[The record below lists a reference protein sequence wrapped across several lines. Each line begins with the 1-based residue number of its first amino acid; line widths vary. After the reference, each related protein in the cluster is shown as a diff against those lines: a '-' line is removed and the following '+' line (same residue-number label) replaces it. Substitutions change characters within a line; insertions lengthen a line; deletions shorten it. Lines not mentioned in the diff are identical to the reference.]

1 MIFQKVLINDDHDA
15 ILSSIEHI
23 LSNSSVDSVERSQY
37 CDEAYLKIKRAELD
51 DLGFDLLITD
61 LSFKRDHRNINLD
74 CGEDLI
80 EKLRAENINLP
91 IIVYSMKDQL
101 QKVRQLVK
109 KHNIS
114 GYVCKDRKGS
124 LELKQAIKSVSNGQR
139 YLSPQVS
146 NALSPRVDLEI
157 EDFDIQLLKLLAKGL
172 SQEDIS
178 IQFKSNAISP
188 NSLSTIEKRL
198 NKLRIQFKAN
208 NVIHLVATAKDLG
221 LI

>member
-1 MIFQKVLINDDHDA
+1 MFQKVLINDDHDA
-15 ILSSIEHI
+15 ILSSVAQV
-23 LSNSSVDSVERSQY
+23 LSKSNVEFIGRSQY

-51 DLGFDLLITD
+51 KKRFDLLITD
-61 LSFKRDHRNINLD
+61 LSFKRDHRNIDLD
-74 CGEDLI
+74 SGEDLI
-80 EKLRAENINLP
+80 EKIRLEFRDMP

-101 QKVRQLVK
+101 QKVRQLVNT
-109 KHNIS
+109 HNIS
-114 GYVCKDRKGS
+114 GYVCKDRNGS
-124 LELKQAIKSVSNGQR
+124 RELEKAIKAVSQGER

-146 NALSPRVDLEI
+146 GALSPRANLEI
-157 EDFDIQLLKLLAKGL
+157 EDFDIQILRLLSKGL
-172 SQEDIS
+172 SQDEIS
-178 IQFKSNAISP
+178 NDLKSNAISP

>member
-1 MIFQKVLINDDHDA
+1 MFQKVLINDDHDA
-15 ILSSIEHI
+15 ILSSIAHI
-23 LSNSSVDSVERSQY
+23 LSKSNVESIERSQY
-37 CDEAYLKIKRAELD
+37 CDEAYLKIKKAELD
-51 DLGFDLLITD
+51 GEGFDLLITD

-74 CGEDLI
+74 SGEDLI
-80 EKLRAENINLP
+80 EKLRSENLQIP

-101 QKVRQLVK
+101 QKVRQLV
-109 KHNIS
+109 NIYNIN

-124 LELKQAIKSVSNGQR
+124 VELNKAIKAVFNKKQ

-172 SQEDIS
+172 SQDEIS
-178 IQFKSNAISP
+178 YKLKSDDVSP

-198 NKLRIQFKAN
+198 NKLRLQLKAN
-208 NVIHLVATAKDLG
+208 NAIHLVATAKDLG